1 MQAGRPQGKG
11 SCEHGFERVSEGQGT
26 MTLKHTL
33 ENYLGNLVNSDPRVK
48 ENLDKLFPN
57 DSTLREITD
66 SVDSEVTTDSQEG
79 ETKEMAKFEKQES
92 EYISG
97 NDLVGIDGVTFKILT
112 EVKEESS
119 NFGMKPKCS
128 VKVLKNGV
136 TSEQKWTLNLQ
147 NINFLIDSFGDEST
161 TWIGKSVGI
170 YVKNING
177 NNAIRIKA

>member
-1 MQAGRPQGKG
+1 
-11 SCEHGFERVSEGQGT
+11 

-57 DSTLREITD
+57 DSTLKEITD
-66 SVDSEVTTDSQEG
+66 NINTEVQTNSEEG
-79 ETKEMAKFEKQES
+79 EEEKMAKFEKQNS

-97 NDLVGIDGVTFKILT
+97 NDLVNTENVRFEILT

-128 VKVLKNGV
+128 VKVSNNGV
-136 TSEQKWTLNLQ
+136 TTEQKWTLNLQ

-161 TWIGKSVGI
+161 AWVGKSVG
-170 YVKNING
+170 VFVENIKG
-177 NNAIRIKA
+177 NNAIRVKA